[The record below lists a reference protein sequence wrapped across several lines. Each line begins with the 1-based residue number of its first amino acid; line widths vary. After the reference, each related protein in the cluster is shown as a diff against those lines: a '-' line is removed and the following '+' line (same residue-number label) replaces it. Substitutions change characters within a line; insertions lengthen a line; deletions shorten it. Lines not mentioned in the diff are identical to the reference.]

1 MANRHNARSRSDYSR
16 RPYPRQPPPRFYGK
30 LAAAA
35 PFEEA
40 PLMLRIRRTKA
51 FGDLLAYFRHFLLVF
66 LATLHPKAFSKY
78 HYRSPKSTLL
88 RTLLLLL
95 RFSQPYDVY
104 VFCSSIPHLFF
115 VVVVSI
121 SPSPSPCHSRL
132 SHSVAYIYTPY
143 LIQ

>member
-40 PLMLRIRRTKA
+40 PLMLLIRRTKA

-104 VFCSSIPHLFF
+104 VFLFF
-115 VVVVSI
+115 Y
-121 SPSPSPCHSRL
+121 SPFVLCCCRVYLPLPFPL
-132 SHSVAYIYTPY
+132 SFSSFS
-143 LIQ
+143 